1 MRNMVG
7 AITPSNDKLVSK
19 GVSSVRQRIALLKDY
34 VDISLADFMAFVK
47 ENLCDGEIV
56 LTENDIKGIEKIE
69 QEYLTPSFIYGK
81 NPSYTVIRKKRI
93 DGVGELE
100 VRMEV
105 KNNCVKDINLMGDY
119 FLRSEERRVGKECR
133 SRWSPYH

>member
-1 MRNMVG
+1 MLYDTDMRNMVG

-69 QEYLTPSFIYGK
+69 QEYLTPSF
-81 NPSYTVIRKKRI
+81 
-93 DGVGELE
+93 
-100 VRMEV
+100 
-105 KNNCVKDINLMGDY
+105 
-119 FLRSEERRVGKECR
+119 RSEERRVGKECR
-133 SRWSPYH
+133 SRWSPYHLKKKPY